1 MTVQRCIFFFFTI
14 TLSDFKCI
22 EKLREYCD
30 EYPVTHLV
38 LEFVIFWSASSSFLP
53 DPPRLPGEETESC
66 LGSVPSE
73 GVRLGEVKQFV

>member
-1 MTVQRCIFFFFTI
+1 MHFFFFTI
-14 TLSDFKCI
+14 TLSDFKCK

-38 LEFVIFWSASSSFLP
+38 LEFVIFLVGFIFISSRPS
-53 DPPRLPGEETESC
+53 RLPGEETESR

-73 GVRLGEVKQFV
+73 GVRLGEEKQCV